1 VFVLPALFKQ
11 SNDLLSCMLDCKL
24 GGDVEA
30 SGYLYTIA
38 AVGMSFAGLS
48 VLTMILRQILG
59 GQMTKFDSFVARS
72 WVQLGF
78 MITFGSILPP
88 LLGLVEVSTLMIW
101 RISSA
106 LMAIILGCWALTFP
120 RRRLATNST
129 RLPIPVIMFLAAMD
143 LVALALA
150 ANAIAVPV
158 ERLPGVYAVSVTAIL
173 IGAAMLFLFAFV
185 HWYDAPSARA
195 FH

>member
-1 VFVLPALFKQ
+1 
-11 SNDLLSCMLDCKL
+11 M
-24 GGDVEA
+24 EA

-48 VLTMILRQILG
+48 VLTMILRQIHG

-72 WVQLGF
+72 WVHLGF

-88 LLGLVEVSTLMIW
+88 LLALFELPTPVVW
-101 RISSA
+101 RMSSG

-120 RRRLATNST
+120 RRRLATNPT
-129 RLPIPVIMFLAAMD
+129 RLPIQVIIFVAAMA
-143 LVALALA
+143 LTALALA
-150 ANAIAVPV
+150 ANATAVPV
-158 ERLPGVYAVSVTAIL
+158 GLLPGVYAAAITAVL

-185 HWYDAPSARA
+185 HWYDAIL
-195 FH
+195 

>member
-1 VFVLPALFKQ
+1 V
-11 SNDLLSCMLDCKL
+11 D
-24 GGDVEA
+24 A
-30 SGYLYTIA
+30 SGYLYAMA

-48 VLTMILRQILG
+48 VLTMILGQMLG

-78 MITFGSILPP
+78 MITLGSILPP
-88 LLGLVEVSTLMIW
+88 LVALFEAPTPMVW
-101 RISSA
+101 RISSGV
-106 LMAIILGCWALTFP
+106 MAIILGSWALTFP
-120 RRRLATNST
+120 RRRHATKSEP
-129 RLPIPVIMFLAAMD
+129 LPMQVVTFCVAMD

-158 ERLPGVYAVSVTAIL
+158 ARLPGVYAASVTAIL

-185 HWYDAPSARA
+185 HWYEALLSHEKPNA
-195 FH
+195 